1 MASKAQREAAAKLET
16 KLLEILGKLTKE
28 EENKYCAD
36 CGEKQPRWA
45 SHNLGVFVCINCA
58 GLHRQLGVHISKIKS
73 VNLDK
78 WTPEQV
84 QFMRLM
90 GNAKAKAVYEAELP
104 VNFIRP
110 RSGPGMEHFLRA
122 KYESRK
128 YQLKGWVPPV
138 AKASDLLESIESG
151 AITKNIK
158 CSSQKSPLPSQQ
170 TPSNTTPQKQV
181 MSPKNEASLIDLSD
195 SVVSSPIVIQNKQTN
210 DLDDLFGS
218 FSSAPTIQTPVTNNI
233 NQSNDTSL
241 LSLDLGNI
249 NETNSGNI
257 SQEKKSIDD
266 IMSLFNSPNKPTFQQ
281 PTPFGVNQVNTNFSN
296 DLFGSFATPPIP
308 STSSTNNIKQ
318 SNDMSLLSLDLG
330 NMNVNELNSN
340 KDSQGKKGIDDMLSL
355 FNTPSN
361 SSIQSTFPLH

>member
-1 MASKAQREAAAKLET
+1 MTSKAQREAAAKLET

-104 VNFIRP
+104 GNFIRP

-138 AKASDLLESIESG
+138 PKASDLLSDIDSG
-151 AITKNIK
+151 AISKNVK
-158 CSSQKSPLPSQQ
+158 TTSPQPLV
-170 TPSNTTPQKQV
+170 TPQQSSSNSTKPKQII
-181 MSPKNEASLIDLSD
+181 SPKVEPSLIDFSD
-195 SVVSSPIVIQNKQTN
+195 SGNSQSITIQNKQSN

-218 FSSAPTIQTPVTNNI
+218 FSSAPTIPTTATNNV

-241 LSLDLGNI
+241 LSLDLGNMNEI
-249 NETNSGNI
+249 NVNSSAQG
-257 SQEKKSIDD
+257 KKSIDD
-266 IMSLFNSPNKPTFQQ
+266 IMSLFNSPTKPINQQ
-281 PTPFGVNQVNTNFSN
+281 NMPFGMNQGNSNISN
-296 DLFGSFATPPIP
+296 DLFGSFSSASTVQNSAP
-308 STSSTNNIKQ
+308 SSIKQ

-330 NMNVNELNSN
+330 NMNVNEVNSN
-340 KDSQGKKGIDDMLSL
+340 NSSQGKKAIDDMMSL
-355 FNTPSN
+355 FNSPNKPSY
-361 SSIQSTFPLH
+361 QSTFPLH

>member
-1 MASKAQREAAAKLET
+1 M
-16 KLLEILGKLTKE
+16 
-28 EENKYCAD
+28 
-36 CGEKQPRWA
+36 
-45 SHNLGVFVCINCA
+45 GVFVCINCA

-138 AKASDLLESIESG
+138 AKASDLLASIESG
-151 AITKNIK
+151 TITKSIK
-158 CSSQKSPLPSQQ
+158 NVSPQSTVIPQQ
-170 TPSNTTPQKQV
+170 TVSNTTTQKQV
-181 MSPKNEASLIDLSD
+181 MSPKTEASLIDLSD
-195 SVVSSPIVIQNKQTN
+195 TVVSPPITIQNKQSS

-218 FSSAPTIQTPVTNNI
+218 FSSAPTITNSGTNNVV
-233 NQSNDTSL
+233 QSNDPSL
-241 LSLDLGNI
+241 LSLDLGNMNL
-249 NETNSGNI
+249 NEMNSNN
-257 SQEKKSIDD
+257 STQEKKSIDD
-266 IMSLFNSPNKPTFQQ
+266 IMSLFNSPSKPTYQQ
-281 PTPFGVNQVNTNFSN
+281 PTMPFGTNQVNTNFSN
-296 DLFGSFATPPIP
+296 DLFGSFASAPTPSI
-308 STSSTNNIKQ
+308 SSTNNIKQ

-330 NMNVNELNSN
+330 NMNVNEVNSN
-340 KDSQGKKGIDDMLSL
+340 NDSQGKKAIDDMMSL
-355 FNTPSN
+355 FSSPNNSN
-361 SSIQSTFPLH
+361 FQPTFPLH